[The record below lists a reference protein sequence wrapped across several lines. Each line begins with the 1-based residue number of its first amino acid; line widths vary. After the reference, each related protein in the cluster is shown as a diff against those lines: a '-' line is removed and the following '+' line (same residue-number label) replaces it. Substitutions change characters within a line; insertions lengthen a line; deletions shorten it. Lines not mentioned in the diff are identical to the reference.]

1 MVNVLAAQPVVDDLV
16 ELRARRRRPI
26 QVQER
31 VDSKHKNKVLQRL
44 IENKNHTNYH
54 YIL

>member
-1 MVNVLAAQPVVDDLV
+1 MVDVLAPQPVVDDLV

-31 VDSKHKNKVLQRL
+31 VDSKQSFTAPVRKQGLYQLSLYFVMF
-44 IENKNHTNYH
+44 
-54 YIL
+54 